1 MSSAD
6 ERRQM
11 LGCKAER
18 VADGLIGWLPF
29 YTSAKLAVLLVAII
43 ARTFVST
50 LVLDYSALPALNAL
64 AVHKLSPLAPHAA
77 ARAV

>member
-1 MSSAD
+1 
-6 ERRQM
+6 M

-18 VADGLIGWLPF
+18 VADGLIGWMPF

-50 LVLDYSALPALNAL
+50 LLPILSTLTALNSGL
-64 AVHKLSPLAPHAA
+64 AVHELSPLAPHAA
-77 ARAV
+77 AHAV